1 MMPGDKK
8 QYNCPVEATLDL
20 IGGKWKAL
28 ILWHLSQQT
37 LRFNELRKLI
47 PHITQKML
55 TQQLRELENDG
66 LIVREVYKEVP
77 PKVEYWLSD
86 FGKSITPVLE
96 VMCAWGNE
104 YLESQ
109 NKTTCSGNA
118 INQAKALME

>member
-1 MMPGDKK
+1 MFD
-8 QYNCPVEATLDL
+8 YNCPVEATLDL

-55 TQQLRELENDG
+55 TQQLRELESDG
-66 LIVREVYKEVP
+66 LIVREVYREVP

-86 FGKSITPVLE
+86 FGKSITPVME
-96 VMCAWGNE
+96 VMCAWGTE
-104 YLESQ
+104 YLERQ
-109 NKTTCSGNA
+109 NKMTCSGQVVSQTN
-118 INQAKALME
+118 ES